1 MRIEHLI
8 AGKPLAGTDYFT
20 TLNPATQEVLAEVAR
35 GGALEVNAAVA
46 AAKAAFPAWAGL
58 APAQRATIMRR
69 LGDLIARHVEPIA
82 QIETRDTGQVIS
94 QTGKQLIPRA
104 ADNFY
109 YFAEMCTRVD
119 GHTYPTPTHL
129 NYTLFHPVGVCA
141 LISPWNVPFMTATWK
156 TAPALAFGNTAVLKM
171 SELSP
176 LSAARLGELAL
187 EAGVPAGVLNIVH
200 GHGVEAGEPLVS
212 HPDVRA
218 ISFTGSTA
226 TGNRIVRSAGLKKFS
241 MELGGK
247 SPFIVFDDA
256 DFERALDA
264 ALFMIF
270 SNNGERCTAGSRILV
285 QRASYA
291 KFVERFVERAKR
303 IVVGD
308 PLDEKTTIGPMI
320 SQAHLAKV
328 RSYIELGA
336 KEGATLLCGGLEPP
350 QLPAAMARG
359 NFVRPTVFADVDNR
373 MRIAQE
379 EIFGP
384 VACLIPFTDETQAI
398 TLAND
403 TTYGL
408 SSYVWSE
415 NLGRAHRVAAA
426 VEAGMCFVNSQNV
439 RDLRQPFGGTKASG
453 TGREGGTWSHEVFL
467 EPKNVAVSLGSHHI
481 PHWGTA

>member
-1 MRIEHLI
+1 MRIDHLI
-8 AGKPLAGTDYFT
+8 GGKPVAGNDYFET
-20 TLNPATQEVLAEVAR
+20 INPATQEVLAEVAV
-35 GGALEVNAAVA
+35 GGEAEVNAAVA
-46 AAKAAFPAWAGL
+46 AAKAAFPKWAGL
-58 APAQRATIMRR
+58 PATERARLMRR
-69 LGDLIARHVEPIA
+69 LGDLIAAHVPEIA
-82 QIETRDTGQVIS
+82 GTETRDTGQVIA

-104 ADNFY
+104 ADNFH

-156 TAPALAFGNTAVLKM
+156 VAPALAFGNTAVLKM

-176 LSAARLGELAL
+176 MSAARLGELVL
-187 EAGVPAGVLNIVH
+187 EAGIPAGVLNLVH
-200 GHGVEAGEPLVS
+200 GYGKDAGEPLCR

-226 TGNRIVRSAGLKKFS
+226 TGNRIVQAAGLKKFS

-247 SPFIVFDDA
+247 SPFVIFDDA
-256 DFERALDA
+256 DLARALDA
-264 ALFMIF
+264 AVFMIF

-285 QRASYA
+285 QQSIYA
-291 KFVERFVERAKR
+291 DFVQKFTERAKR

-308 PLDEKTTIGPMI
+308 PMDEKTTIGPMI

-328 RSYIELGA
+328 RSYIELGP
-336 KEGATLLCGGLEPP
+336 KEGASLLCGGLDAPE
-350 QLPAAMARG
+350 LPAHVARG

-384 VACLIPFTDETQAI
+384 ATI
-398 TLAND
+398 
-403 TTYGL
+403 
-408 SSYVWSE
+408 
-415 NLGRAHRVAAA
+415 
-426 VEAGMCFVNSQNV
+426 EAGMCFVNSQNV

-453 TGREGGTWSHEVFL
+453 TGREGGSWSYEVFL
-467 EPKNVAVSLGSHHI
+467 EPKNVAVSMGNHHI
-481 PHWGTA
+481 PHWGA